1 MTLNGKSPVKFVK
14 YLFILAVCC
23 ILLGAGSIYGLY
35 KYIEPQLPD
44 VATLRDVRLQ
54 VPMQV
59 YSADGELIA
68 QYGEK
73 RRIPMTLNQIP
84 PQMVKAFIATEDS
97 RFYEH
102 HGIDPIGIFR
112 AASVALVNGHASQGA
127 STITQQLARNF
138 FLSPEKTLMRKIKE
152 AFLAIRIEQ
161 LLSKDEILELYLN
174 KIYLGY
180 RAYGVGAAAQVYFG
194 KPADQLSLSEMA
206 VIAGLPKAP
215 STFNPLYSLDRA
227 TARRNVVLS
236 RMLSE
241 GYITQAQY
249 NQARSEAIDAN
260 YHAPEIAFSAP
271 YLTEMVRQDMVK
283 KYGEQAYEDGYRVYT
298 TITRKNQQAAQ
309 QALRN
314 NVMDYDMRHG
324 YRGPANVLWKAGEA
338 PWDSQKIRAS
348 LRPLPSYGPLLP
360 AVVTAANPQEA
371 TVQLA
376 DGTSVSLSME
386 GMRWARPYRSD
397 TAQGPTPRKVTDVVQ
412 AGQQIWVRQNGDS
425 WWLAQ
430 VPDVNSALVSLNPK
444 NGAIIALVGG
454 FDFNQSKFN
463 RATQALRQVGSNI
476 KPFLY
481 TAAMDKGLTLASML
495 NDVPISRWDAGAGSD
510 WQPKNSPAEYAG
522 PIRLRQGLGQ
532 SKNVVMVRAMRA
544 MGVDYAAEYLQ
555 RFGFPAEN
563 IVHTESL
570 ALGSASFT
578 PLQVARG
585 YAVMANGG
593 FLVDPYYISKIEND
607 QGGVLFE
614 AKPKIAC
621 AECNLPVIYGDTPK
635 SNVLEN
641 QDVEDVAISQT
652 PQNSTVP
659 MPELEQANQQLVAQ
673 SGGQEYAPH
682 VINTPLSFLIKSALN
697 TNIFGE
703 PGWQG
708 TGWRAGRD
716 LGRRDI
722 GGKTGTTNSSKDAWF
737 SGYGPDVV
745 TSVWIGFD
753 DHRRDLGRTTASG
766 AIKDQISGYEG
777 GAKSAQP
784 AWDAFMKQVLAGVP
798 EQPLTPPPG
807 VVTVNIDRSTGQL
820 ANGGSSRQEYFID
833 GTQPTQQ
840 AVHEVGT
847 EVIDNGETHELF

>member
-1 MTLNGKSPVKFVK
+1 
-14 YLFILAVCC
+14 
-23 ILLGAGSIYGLY
+23 
-35 KYIEPQLPD
+35 
-44 VATLRDVRLQ
+44 
-54 VPMQV
+54 
-59 YSADGELIA
+59 
-68 QYGEK
+68 
-73 RRIPMTLNQIP
+73 
-84 PQMVKAFIATEDS
+84 
-97 RFYEH
+97 
-102 HGIDPIGIFR
+102 
-112 AASVALVNGHASQGA
+112 
-127 STITQQLARNF
+127 
-138 FLSPEKTLMRKIKE
+138 MRKIKE
-152 AFLAIRIEQ
+152 VFLAIRIEQ

-194 KPADQLSLSEMA
+194 KPIDQLTLSEMA
-206 VIAGLPKAP
+206 TIAGLPKAP

-241 GYITQAQY
+241 GYISQSEFD
-249 NQARSEAIDAN
+249 QARNDVIDAN

-271 YLTEMVRQDMVK
+271 YLTEMVRQDMVSR
-283 KYGEQAYEDGYRVYT
+283 YGENAYEDGYRVYT
-298 TITRKNQQAAQ
+298 TVTRKVQQAAQ
-309 QALRN
+309 EAVRN

-324 YRGPANVLWKAGEA
+324 YRGPSNVLWKVGESA
-338 PWDSQKIRAS
+338 WDSKKITGS
-348 LRPLPSYGPLLP
+348 LKALPTYGPMLP
-360 AVVTAANPQEA
+360 AVVTQADPQEA
-371 TVQLA
+371 TAMMA
-376 DGTSVSLSME
+376 DGTSVSLRMD
-386 GMRWARPYRSD
+386 GIRWARPYRSD
-397 TAQGPTPRKVTDVVQ
+397 TLQGPTPRKVTDAIQ
-412 AGQQIWVRQNGDS
+412 TGQQIWVRKVGDA
-425 WWLAQ
+425 WWLGQ
-430 VPDVNSALVSLNPK
+430 VPDVNSALVSINPQ
-444 NGAIIALVGG
+444 NGAVMALVGG

-481 TAAMDKGLTLASML
+481 TAAMDKGLTLASIL

-510 WQPKNSPAEYAG
+510 WQPKNSPAQYAG
-522 PIRLRQGLGQ
+522 PIRLRHGLGQ

-555 RFGFPAEN
+555 RFGFPAQN

-585 YAVMANGG
+585 YSVMANGG

-635 SNVLEN
+635 SNVLDN
-641 QDVEDVAISQT
+641 KDMEDVAVSQEQQNT
-652 PQNSTVP
+652 VIPQP
-659 MPELEQANQQLVAQ
+659 QLGQANQALVAQ
-673 SGGQEYAPH
+673 SGAQEYAPH

-716 LGRRDI
+716 LQRHDI

-737 SGYGPDVV
+737 SGYGPGVV

-784 AWDAFMKQVLAGVP
+784 AWDAYMKSVLDGAP

-820 ANGGSSRQEYFID
+820 ANGGNSRQEYFIE
-833 GTQPTQQ
+833 GTEPTTQ

-847 EVIDNGETHELF
+847 ELIDNGETHELF

>member
-1 MTLNGKSPVKFVK
+1 MKFVK
-14 YLFILAVCC
+14 YLLILAVCC

-54 VPMQV
+54 IPMQV

-73 RRIPMTLNQIP
+73 RRIPLTLNQIP
-84 PQMVKAFIATEDS
+84 PVMVKAFIATEDS

-102 HGIDPIGIFR
+102 HGVDPVGIFR
-112 AASVALVNGHASQGA
+112 AASVALFSGRASQGA

-138 FLSPEKTLMRKIKE
+138 FLSPEKTLTRKIKE
-152 AFLAIRIEQ
+152 VFLAIRIEQ

-194 KPADQLSLSEMA
+194 KPVVQLTLSEMA
-206 VIAGLPKAP
+206 TIAGLPKAP
-215 STFNPLYSLDRA
+215 STFNPLYSLNRA

-241 GYITQAQY
+241 GYISQTEY
-249 NQARSEAIDAN
+249 DQARNDAIDAN

-271 YLTEMVRQDMVK
+271 YLTEMVRQEMVSR
-283 KYGEQAYEDGYRVYT
+283 YGEQAYEDGYRITT
-298 TITRKNQQAAQ
+298 TITRKVQQAAQ
-309 QALRN
+309 QAVRN
-314 NVMDYDMRHG
+314 NVIDYDMRHG
-324 YRGPANVLWKAGEA
+324 YRGPSNVLWKVGESA
-338 PWDSQKIRAS
+338 WDSKKIIDS
-348 LRPLPSYGPLLP
+348 LKTLPTYGPLLP
-360 AVVTAANPQEA
+360 AVVTRADSQEA
-371 TVQLA
+371 TAMMA
-376 DGTSVSLSME
+376 DGTSVSLRMD
-386 GMRWARPYRSD
+386 GIRWARPYRSD
-397 TAQGPTPRKVTDVVQ
+397 TAQGPTPRKVTDAVQ
-412 AGQQIWVRQNGDS
+412 TGQQIWVRQVNDA

-430 VPDVNSALVSLNPK
+430 VPDVNSALVSINPQ
-444 NGAIIALVGG
+444 NGAVMALVGG

-481 TAAMDKGLTLASML
+481 TAAMDKGLTLASIL

-510 WQPKNSPAEYAG
+510 WQPKNSPPEYSG

-555 RFGFPAEN
+555 RFGFPAQN

-585 YAVMANGG
+585 YSVMANGG
-593 FLVDPYYISKIEND
+593 FLVDPYFISKIEND

-621 AECNLPVIYGDTPK
+621 PECDIPVIYGDTPK
-635 SNVLEN
+635 SNVLDN
-641 QDVEDVAISQT
+641 KDMEDVAQSQEQQNAVV
-652 PQNSTVP
+652 PQP
-659 MPELEQANQQLVAQ
+659 QLEQANQALVAQ
-673 SGGQEYAPH
+673 SGAQEYAPH

-716 LGRRDI
+716 LQRHDI

-737 SGYGPDVV
+737 SGYGPGVV

-784 AWDAFMKQVLAGVP
+784 AWDAYMKAVLEGVP

-807 VVTVNIDRSTGQL
+807 IVTVNIDRSTGQL
-820 ANGGSSRQEYFID
+820 ANGGNSRAEYFIE
-833 GTQPTQQ
+833 GTQPTTQ

-847 EVIDNGETHELF
+847 ELIDNGETHELF

>member
-1 MTLNGKSPVKFVK
+1 MKFVK

-44 VATLRDVRLQ
+44 VATLKDVRLQ
-54 VPMQV
+54 IPMQV

-73 RRIPMTLNQIP
+73 RRIPLTLSQIP
-84 PQMVKAFIATEDS
+84 PVMVKAFIATEDS

-102 HGIDPIGIFR
+102 HGVDPVGIFR
-112 AASVALVNGHASQGA
+112 AASVALFSGHASQGA

-138 FLSPEKTLMRKIKE
+138 FLSPERTLMRKIKE
-152 AFLAIRIEQ
+152 VFLAIRIEQ
-161 LLSKDEILELYLN
+161 LLTKDEILELYLN

-194 KPADQLSLSEMA
+194 KNADQLTLSEMA

-227 TARRNVVLS
+227 TSRRNVVLS
-236 RMLSE
+236 RMVSE
-241 GYITQAQY
+241 GYITQTQY
-249 NQARSEAIDAN
+249 AEARAEAIEAD

-271 YLTEMVRQDMVK
+271 YLSEMVRQEMMAR
-283 KYGEQAYEDGYRVYT
+283 YGEKAYEDGYRVYT
-298 TITRKNQQAAQ
+298 TITRKVQQSAQ
-309 QALRN
+309 DAVRN

-324 YRGPANVLWKAGEA
+324 YRGPSNVLWKPGEA
-338 PWDSQKIRAS
+338 AWDSKKIADS
-348 LRPLPSYGPLLP
+348 LKALPSYGPLEP

-371 TVQLA
+371 MATLA
-376 DGTSVSLSME
+376 DGTSVSLHME
-386 GMRWARPYRSD
+386 GVRWARPYRSD
-397 TAQGPTPRKVTDVVQ
+397 TQQGPTPRKVTDVVQ
-412 AGQQIWVRQNGDS
+412 TGQQIWVRPVNEG

-430 VPDVNSALVSLNPK
+430 VPDVNSALVSINPRD
-444 NGAIIALVGG
+444 GAVLALVGG

-481 TAAMDKGLTLASML
+481 TAAMDKGLTLASIL

-510 WQPKNSPAEYAG
+510 WRPKNSPDEYSG

-555 RFGFPAEN
+555 RFGFPAQN

-578 PLQVARG
+578 PMQVARG

-593 FLVDPYYISKIEND
+593 FLVDPYFITKIEND

-621 AECNLPVIYGDTPK
+621 ADCDIPVIYGDTPK

-641 QDVEDVAISQT
+641 KDMENVATSQEQ
-652 PQNSTVP
+652 PNSGVP
-659 MPELEQANQQLVAQ
+659 MPQLEQANQDLVAR

-682 VINTPLSFLIKSALN
+682 VINTPLAFLIKSALN
-697 TNIFGE
+697 SNVFGE

-716 LGRRDI
+716 LKRNDI

-737 SGYGPDVV
+737 SGYGPGVV

-784 AWDAFMKQVLAGVP
+784 AWDAYMQAVLSGVP
-798 EQPLTPPPG
+798 EEPLTPPPG
-807 VVTVNIDRSTGQL
+807 IVTVNIDRGTGQL
-820 ANGGSSRQEYFID
+820 ASGGSSRQEYFIE

-847 EVIDNGETHELF
+847 TIIDNGETHELF

>member
-1 MTLNGKSPVKFVK
+1 MKFVK
-14 YLFILAVCC
+14 YLLVLVVCC
-23 ILLGAGSIYGLY
+23 ILLGVGSIYGLY
-35 KYIEPQLPD
+35 KFIEPQLPD
-44 VATLRDVRLQ
+44 VATLKDVRLQ
-54 VPMQV
+54 IPMQV

-73 RRIPMTLNQIP
+73 RRIPLTLGQVP
-84 PQMVKAFIATEDS
+84 PVMVKAFIATEDS

-102 HGIDPIGIFR
+102 HGVDPVGIFR
-112 AASVALVNGHASQGA
+112 AASVALFSGHASQGA

-138 FLSPEKTLMRKIKE
+138 FLSPERTLIRKVKE
-152 AFLAIRIEQ
+152 AFLAVRIEQ

-194 KPADQLSLSEMA
+194 KPVDQLTLSEMA

-215 STFNPLYSLDRA
+215 STFNPLYSLERA
-227 TARRNVVLS
+227 TSRRNVVLS

-241 GYITQAQY
+241 GYITQSQY
-249 NQARSEAIDAN
+249 NEARNQSIDAN

-271 YLTEMVRQDMVK
+271 YLSELVRQDLVSR
-283 KYGEQAYEDGYRVYT
+283 YGEKAYEDGYKVYT
-298 TITRKNQQAAQ
+298 TITRKIQQGAQ
-309 QALRN
+309 QAVRN
-314 NVMDYDMRHG
+314 NVIAYDMRHG
-324 YRGPANVLWKAGEA
+324 YRGPSKVLWKVGESA
-338 PWDSQKIRAS
+338 WDDKKIIAS
-348 LRPLPSYGPLLP
+348 LKSLPVYGPLFP
-360 AVVTAANPQEA
+360 AVVTQANPGEA
-371 TVQLA
+371 TALMA
-376 DGTSVSLSME
+376 DGTSVALGME
-386 GMRWARPYRSD
+386 GIRWARAYRSD
-397 TAQGPTPRKVTDVVQ
+397 TSQGPTPRKVTDVVQ
-412 AGQQIWVRQNGDS
+412 VGQQIWVRKVDEA
-425 WWLAQ
+425 WWLGQ
-430 VPDVNSALVSLNPK
+430 VPDVNSALVSINPHD
-444 NGAIIALVGG
+444 GAVLALVGG

-481 TAAMDKGLTLASML
+481 TAAMDKGLTLASVL

-510 WQPKNSPAEYAG
+510 WRPKNSPPQYAG

-555 RFGFPAEN
+555 RFGFPAQN

-585 YAVMANGG
+585 YSVMTNGG
-593 FLVDPYYISKIEND
+593 FLVDPYFITKIVND
-607 QGGVLFE
+607 NGEPVFE

-621 AECNLPVIYGDTPK
+621 ADCDLPVIYGETQK
-635 SNVLEN
+635 INELEN
-641 QDVEDVAISQT
+641 ENVEDVAISQER
-652 PQNSTVP
+652 QNAAVP
-659 MPELEQANQQLVAQ
+659 MPKLEQANNDLVAQ
-673 SGGQEYAPH
+673 TTAPEYAPH

-697 TNIFGE
+697 TNIYGE

-716 LGRRDI
+716 LKRRDI

-737 SGYGPDVV
+737 SGYGPGVV

-753 DHRRDLGRTTASG
+753 DHRRNLGHTSASG

-784 AWDAFMKQVLAGVP
+784 AWDDFMKVALDGVP
-798 EQPLTPPPG
+798 EEPLTPPPG
-807 VVTVNIDRSTGQL
+807 IVTVNIDRNTGQL
-820 ANGGSSRQEYFID
+820 ANGGNSREEYFIE
-833 GTQPTQQ
+833 GTQPTHQ
-840 AVHEVGT
+840 AVHEMGT
-847 EVIDNGETHELF
+847 TIIDNGEAHELF

>member
-1 MTLNGKSPVKFVK
+1 MKFVK
-14 YLFILAVCC
+14 YLLILAVCC

-35 KYIEPQLPD
+35 RYIEPQLPD
-44 VATLRDVRLQ
+44 VATLKDVRLQ
-54 VPMQV
+54 IPMQV

-73 RRIPMTLNQIP
+73 RRIPVTLDQIP
-84 PQMVKAFIATEDS
+84 PEMINAFIATEDS

-102 HGIDPIGIFR
+102 HGIDPVGIFR
-112 AASVALVNGHASQGA
+112 AASVALFSGHASQGA

-138 FLSPEKTLMRKIKE
+138 FLSPERTLMRKIKE

-161 LLSKDEILELYLN
+161 LLNKNEILELYLN

-194 KPADQLSLSEMA
+194 KTVDQLSLSEMA

-215 STFNPLYSLDRA
+215 STFNPLYSMDRA
-227 TARRNVVLS
+227 IARRNVVLS

-249 NQARSEAIDAN
+249 DQARSEPIDAN

-271 YLTEMVRQDMVK
+271 YLSEMVRQEMYNR
-283 KYGEQAYEDGYRVYT
+283 YGESAYEDGYRIYT
-298 TITRKNQQAAQ
+298 TITRKVQQAAQ
-309 QALRN
+309 QAVRN
-314 NVMDYDMRHG
+314 NVLDYDMRHG
-324 YRGPANVLWKAGEA
+324 YRGPANVLWKVGETA
-338 PWDSQKIRAS
+338 WDSKKITDTLKA
-348 LRPLPSYGPLLP
+348 LPTYGPLLP
-360 AVVTAANPQEA
+360 AVVTSANPQEA
-371 TVQLA
+371 TAALA
-376 DGTSVSLSME
+376 DGTSVSLHME

-397 TAQGPTPRKVTDVVQ
+397 TQQGPTPRKVTDVVQ
-412 AGQQIWVRQNGDS
+412 TGQQIWVRQVDND

-430 VPDVNSALVSLNPK
+430 VPEVNSALVSLNPQT
-444 NGAIIALVGG
+444 GAVLALVGG

-510 WQPKNSPAEYAG
+510 WRPKNSPPQYAG

-555 RFGFPAEN
+555 RFGFPAQN

-578 PLQVARG
+578 PMQVARG

-593 FLVDPYYISKIEND
+593 FLIDPYFISKIEND
-607 QGGVLFE
+607 QGGVIFE

-621 AECNLPVIYGDTPK
+621 PECDIPVIYGNTQK
-635 SNVLEN
+635 SDVLE
-641 QDVEDVAISQT
+641 
-652 PQNSTVP
+652 
-659 MPELEQANQQLVAQ
+659 
-673 SGGQEYAPH
+673 
-682 VINTPLSFLIKSALN
+682 N

-703 PGWQG
+703 PGWMG
-708 TGWRAGRD
+708 TGWRAARD
-716 LGRRDI
+716 LKRRDI

-737 SGYGPDVV
+737 SGYGPGVV

-753 DHRRDLGRTTASG
+753 DHRRDLGRTSASG

-784 AWDAFMKQVLAGVP
+784 AWDAYMKAVLEGVP

-807 VVTVNIDRSTGQL
+807 IVTVNIDRSTGQL
-820 ANGGSSRQEYFID
+820 ASGGNSREEYFIE

-847 EVIDNGETHELF
+847 TIIDNGETHELF